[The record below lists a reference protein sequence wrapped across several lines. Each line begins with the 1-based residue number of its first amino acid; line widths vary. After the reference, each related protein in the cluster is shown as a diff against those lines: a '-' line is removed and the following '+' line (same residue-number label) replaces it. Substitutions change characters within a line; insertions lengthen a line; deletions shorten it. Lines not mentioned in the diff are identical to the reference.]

1 MVLPFQV
8 PAASVPT
15 PVIPVYEPFKRPV
28 GNVPLVMLA
37 ALVVSVVA
45 EAARPETAAA
55 AIAIAV
61 GVAAVT

>member
-1 MVLPFQV
+1 LVT
-8 PAASVPT
+8 AS
-15 PVIPVYEPFKRPV
+15 
-28 GNVPLVMLA
+28 VPLVMLD

-61 GVAAVT
+61 GVTLVTCPCALVAKTGTLDAEP